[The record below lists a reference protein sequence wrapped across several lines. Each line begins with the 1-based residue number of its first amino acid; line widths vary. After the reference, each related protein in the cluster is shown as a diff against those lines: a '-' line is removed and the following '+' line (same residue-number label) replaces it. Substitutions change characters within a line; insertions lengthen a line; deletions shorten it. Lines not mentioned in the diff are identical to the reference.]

1 MQTNYGLNFSL
12 YVKNDIYRFLC
23 ISFAYFTLT
32 AIAQISSYGFN
43 TLILYCCVFK
53 FYVSAI
59 RRYNEGEFKEALKSL
74 VWVAVVMS
82 VLEIGFIYLWKFS
95 GGKEEM

>member
-1 MQTNYGLNFSL
+1 M
-12 YVKNDIYRFLC
+12 KNDIYRFLC

-43 TLILYCCVFK
+43 TLILYCCVVK

-59 RRYNEGEFKEALKSL
+59 RSYNAGEFRDALKSL
-74 VWVAVVMS
+74 VWVGVVMS
-82 VLEIGFIYLWKFS
+82 GLEAGFAYV
-95 GGKEEM
+95 GVMGKGEM

>member
-1 MQTNYGLNFSL
+1 
-12 YVKNDIYRFLC
+12 
-23 ISFAYFTLT
+23 
-32 AIAQISSYGFN
+32 
-43 TLILYCCVFK
+43 
-53 FYVSAI
+53 
-59 RRYNEGEFKEALKSL
+59 LKSL